1 MNRPVRLTALAGL
14 AALALSGCGAGAV
27 RAGAAATVGA
37 ERITTSE
44 LDRVVQRGLADP
56 SAAQAIGADRAGFER
71 SVLSRLVDHLVVTD
85 AARRKGVSVDGG
97 DVAATQ
103 DRIATQLNG
112 VAQLR
117 AAALKAGIS
126 AADLPQTLS
135 DVALRDKLAD
145 KLTADVAVPD
155 PLLRAAYDRNAATN
169 DTVHSAHILV
179 ASQALA
185 RTLLAQ
191 VTAAPASF
199 GALATQ
205 YSQDAGS
212 KAQGGDLGFLGRGVL
227 AKPFEAAIFGNKPGS
242 FVLAKTRFGYH
253 VIHVLE
259 RRTTTFAQAAP
270 ELRRQLLATQRTA
283 AVEQLLRADA
293 KRLGVRI
300 NPRFGRWDATQLA
313 VTAASADPRTDV
325 TRASPTAGAVPPG
338 QPQQGQPQQGQPT
351 TAP

>member
-1 MNRPVRLTALAGL
+1 MNRPVCLTALAGL

-56 SAAQAIGADRAGFER
+56 SAAQAVGADRAGFER

-103 DRIATQLNG
+103 DRIASQLNG

-185 RTLLAQ
+185 RTLLAK

-199 GALATQ
+199 GALAMQ

-259 RRTTTFAQAAP
+259 RRTTTFTQAVP

-313 VTAASADPRTDV
+313 VTAAPADPRTDV
-325 TRASPTAGAVPPG
+325 TRASPTAGTVSPG
-338 QPQQGQPQQGQPT
+338 QPQQGQTQQGQPT